1 MSAQVKAVARR
12 RRDRAD
18 EPTATRALQAL
29 QSDHVHV
36 RQERCLLVRNRNAE
50 CLRCAQACTSGCI
63 SYNEQ
68 TKMLEIDQA
77 RCVGC
82 GTCATACPTCALE
95 ARDPND
101 TELLARLQDALN
113 ASASKTVAIACEKAG
128 IAQDERAVRLTCLGR
143 IDESALL
150 QLAAWGAREVTLTC
164 GSCSACEHK
173 PGRAVVEEVCESA
186 NTLLGLWGS
195 TMHVELKE
203 VERAAEPTGL
213 PAQETR
219 ADRTATH
226 GKIAQVD
233 QQIRT
238 ACADRAATQSAIEQA
253 DQQIRTA
260 GTDNAVEQGTAT
272 RDEGRLDFSD
282 ETDAGRTAT
291 QSEVEQV
298 NQLIQ
303 SAGAG
308 KVAEHDTATR
318 DEDRPNLSDE
328 ASNGEATTTDQVN
341 RPLKRLKVMADG
353 TLPHFVPDRRE
364 RLLDA
369 LADLGEGP
377 TDSRAMARTRLWGHV
392 VIDTDK
398 CTSCRMCATFCP
410 TGAIVKFDAPDGTFG
425 VDHYAADCVKCLCCQ
440 TICRAQ
446 AIVVEDAVPA
456 NVLVNAV
463 PERHVM
469 RPVRVPK
476 GGVHS
481 IMNSMRDLLGLPEV
495 FER

>member
-1 MSAQVKAVARR
+1 MSAQVKAMARR

-18 EPTATRALQAL
+18 EPTVTRALQAL

-36 RQERCLLVRNRNAE
+36 CQERCLLVRNRNAE

-68 TKMLEIDQA
+68 TKMIDIDQA

-101 TELLARLQDALN
+101 TELLACLQGALN
-113 ASASKTVAIACEKAG
+113 ASASKRVAIVCEKAG
-128 IAQDERAVRLTCLGR
+128 IAQNECTVRLTCLGR
-143 IDESALL
+143 IDESALI

-164 GSCSACEHK
+164 GACNACEHK
-173 PGRAVVEEVCESA
+173 PGRTVVEEVCESA
-186 NTLLGLWGS
+186 NTLLGLWDG

-203 VERAAEPTGL
+203 VGPAAEPTGL

-233 QQIRT
+233 QQIQT
-238 ACADRAATQSAIEQA
+238 ACADRTATQSAI
-253 DQQIRTA
+253 
-260 GTDNAVEQGTAT
+260 
-272 RDEGRLDFSD
+272 
-282 ETDAGRTAT
+282 
-291 QSEVEQV
+291 EQV

-303 SAGAG
+303 SADAG

-318 DEDRPNLSDE
+318 DGGRPNLSAE
-328 ASNGEATTTDQVN
+328 ASDDKAAATDQVD

-377 TDSRAMARTRLWGHV
+377 MDSQAMARTRLWGHV

-425 VDHYAADCVKCLCCQ
+425 IDHYAADCVKCLCCQ
-440 TICRAQ
+440 TICRSQ
-446 AIVVEDAVPA
+446 AIVVEDTVPA

-469 RPVRVPK
+469 HPVRVPK

>member
-1 MSAQVKAVARR
+1 MSAQVKAMARR
-12 RRDRAD
+12 RRDQAD
-18 EPTATRALQAL
+18 EPTVTRALQAL

-36 RQERCLLVRNRNAE
+36 CQERCLLVRNRNAE

-68 TKMLEIDQA
+68 TKMLDIDQA

-101 TELLARLQDALN
+101 TELLACLQGALN
-113 ASASKTVAIACEKAG
+113 ASASKRVAIVCEKAG
-128 IAQDERAVRLTCLGR
+128 IAHNECTVRLTCLGR
-143 IDESALL
+143 IDESALI

-164 GSCSACEHK
+164 GACNACEHK
-173 PGRAVVEEVCESA
+173 PGRTVVEEVCESA
-186 NTLLGLWGS
+186 NTLLGLWDG

-203 VERAAEPTGL
+203 VGPAAEPTGL

-233 QQIRT
+233 QQIQT
-238 ACADRAATQSAIEQA
+238 ACADRTATQSAI
-253 DQQIRTA
+253 
-260 GTDNAVEQGTAT
+260 
-272 RDEGRLDFSD
+272 
-282 ETDAGRTAT
+282 
-291 QSEVEQV
+291 EQV

-318 DEDRPNLSDE
+318 DGDRPNLSAE
-328 ASNGEATTTDQVN
+328 ASDDKAAATDQVD

-377 TDSRAMARTRLWGHV
+377 TNSQTMARTRLWGHV

-425 VDHYAADCVKCLCCQ
+425 IDHYAADCVKCLCCQ
-440 TICRAQ
+440 TICRSQ
-446 AIVVEDAVPA
+446 AIVVEDTVPA

-469 RPVRVPK
+469 HPVRVPK

>member
-1 MSAQVKAVARR
+1 MSAQVKAMARR
-12 RRDRAD
+12 RRDQAD
-18 EPTATRALQAL
+18 EPSVTRALQAL

-36 RQERCLLVRNRNAE
+36 CQERCLLVRNRNAE

-68 TKMLEIDQA
+68 TKMLDIDQA

-101 TELLARLQDALN
+101 TELLACLQGALTT
-113 ASASKTVAIACEKAG
+113 SASKRVAIVCEKAG
-128 IAQDERAVRLTCLGR
+128 IAQNECTVRLTCLGR
-143 IDESALL
+143 IDESALI

-164 GSCSACEHK
+164 GACNACEHK
-173 PGRAVVEEVCESA
+173 PGRTVVEEVCESA
-186 NTLLGLWGS
+186 NTLLGLWDG
-195 TMHVELKE
+195 TMYVELKE
-203 VERAAEPTGL
+203 VGPAAEPTGL

-233 QQIRT
+233 QQIQT
-238 ACADRAATQSAIEQA
+238 ACADRTATQSAI
-253 DQQIRTA
+253 
-260 GTDNAVEQGTAT
+260 
-272 RDEGRLDFSD
+272 
-282 ETDAGRTAT
+282 
-291 QSEVEQV
+291 EQV

-318 DEDRPNLSDE
+318 DGDRPNLSAE
-328 ASNGEATTTDQVN
+328 ASDDKAAATDQVD

-377 TDSRAMARTRLWGHV
+377 TNSQTMARTRLWGHV

-425 VDHYAADCVKCLCCQ
+425 IDHYAADCVKCLCCQ
-440 TICRAQ
+440 TICRSQ
-446 AIVVEDAVPA
+446 AIVVEDTVPA

-469 RPVRVPK
+469 HPVRVPK

>member
-1 MSAQVKAVARR
+1 MSAQVKAMARR

-18 EPTATRALQAL
+18 EPTVTRALQAL

-36 RQERCLLVRNRNAE
+36 CQERCLLVRNRNAE

-68 TKMLEIDQA
+68 TKMLDIDQA

-101 TELLARLQDALN
+101 TELLACLQGALN
-113 ASASKTVAIACEKAG
+113 ASASKRVAIVCEKAG
-128 IAQDERAVRLTCLGR
+128 IAQNECTVRLTCLGR
-143 IDESALL
+143 IDESALI

-164 GSCSACEHK
+164 GACNACEHK
-173 PGRAVVEEVCESA
+173 PGRTVVEEVCESA
-186 NTLLGLWGS
+186 NTLLGLWDG

-203 VERAAEPTGL
+203 VGPAAEPTGL

-233 QQIRT
+233 QQIQT
-238 ACADRAATQSAIEQA
+238 ACADRTATQSAI
-253 DQQIRTA
+253 
-260 GTDNAVEQGTAT
+260 
-272 RDEGRLDFSD
+272 
-282 ETDAGRTAT
+282 
-291 QSEVEQV
+291 EQV

-303 SAGAG
+303 SADAG

-318 DEDRPNLSDE
+318 DGGRPNLSAE
-328 ASNGEATTTDQVN
+328 ASDDKAAATDQVD

-377 TDSRAMARTRLWGHV
+377 MDSQAMARTRLWGHV

-425 VDHYAADCVKCLCCQ
+425 IDHYAADCVKCLCCQ
-440 TICRAQ
+440 TICRSQ
-446 AIVVEDAVPA
+446 AIVVEDTVPA

-469 RPVRVPK
+469 HPVRVPK

>member
-1 MSAQVKAVARR
+1 MNAQVKAIARR

-50 CLRCAQACTSGCI
+50 CLRCAQACTSDCI

-68 TKMLEIDQA
+68 TKMLDIDQA

-101 TELLARLQDALN
+101 TELLARLQGALN
-113 ASASKTVAIACEKAG
+113 ASPSKTIAIACEKAS
-128 IAQDERAVRLTCLGR
+128 IAQDECTVRLACLGR

-164 GSCSACEHK
+164 GPCDTCEHK

-203 VERAAEPTGL
+203 VGHAAEPTGL
-213 PAQETR
+213 PTQETD
-219 ADRTATH
+219 ADGTATQS
-226 GKIAQVD
+226 KIAQVD
-233 QQIRT
+233 QLIQT
-238 ACADRAATQSAIEQA
+238 ACA
-253 DQQIRTA
+253 
-260 GTDNAVEQGTAT
+260 
-272 RDEGRLDFSD
+272 
-282 ETDAGRTAT
+282 
-291 QSEVEQV
+291 
-298 NQLIQ
+298 
-303 SAGAG
+303 G
-308 KVAEHDTATR
+308 KITEHDTATR
-318 DEDRPNLSDE
+318 DGDRPNLSDG
-328 ASNGEATTTDQVN
+328 ASDGETAATDPVD

-398 CTSCRMCATFCP
+398 CTSCRMCTTFCP

>member
-1 MSAQVKAVARR
+1 MSAQVKAMARR

-63 SYNEQ
+63 SYNEH
-68 TKMLEIDQA
+68 TKMLDIDQA

-101 TELLARLQDALN
+101 TELLARLQGALN
-113 ASASKTVAIACEKAG
+113 ASASKTIAIACEKAG
-128 IAQDERAVRLTCLGR
+128 IPQDERTVGLTCLGR

-150 QLAAWGAREVTLTC
+150 QLAAWGAREATLTC
-164 GSCSACEHK
+164 GSCDVCEHK
-173 PGRAVVEEVCESA
+173 PGRTVVEEVCESA
-186 NTLLGLWGS
+186 NTLLGLWDS
-195 TMHVELKE
+195 TMHVELRE

-213 PAQETR
+213 PAQETN
-219 ADRTATH
+219 ADGTATQSEVAQVDKQMQTAGTDRAATH
-226 GKIAQVD
+226 DESVQVD
-233 QQIRT
+233 QQI
-238 ACADRAATQSAIEQA
+238 Q
-253 DQQIRTA
+253 TA
-260 GTDNAVEQGTAT
+260 GAN
-272 RDEGRLDFSD
+272 
-282 ETDAGRTAT
+282 RTAT
-291 QSEVEQV
+291 QSEIEQI

-303 SAGAG
+303 TACAG
-308 KVAEHDTATR
+308 KVAEHDTATH
-318 DEDRPNLSDE
+318 DGDRPNLSDE
-328 ASNGEATTTDQVN
+328 ASDGETAAADQAD
-341 RPLKRLKVMADG
+341 RPLKQFKVMADG

-377 TDSRAMARTRLWGHV
+377 TDSQAMARTRLWGHV
-392 VIDTDK
+392 VIDTEK

-410 TGAIVKFDAPDGTFG
+410 TGAIVKFDTPDGAFG

-440 TICRAQ
+440 AICRSH

-456 NVLVNAV
+456 NALVNTV
-463 PERHVM
+463 PERHIM

>member
-1 MSAQVKAVARR
+1 MSAQVKAMARR
-12 RRDRAD
+12 RRDQAD
-18 EPTATRALQAL
+18 EPTVTRALQAL

-36 RQERCLLVRNRNAE
+36 CQERCLLVRNRNAE

-68 TKMLEIDQA
+68 TKMLDIDQA

-101 TELLARLQDALN
+101 TELLACLQGALN
-113 ASASKTVAIACEKAG
+113 ASASKRVAIVCEKAG
-128 IAQDERAVRLTCLGR
+128 IAQNECTVRLTCLGR
-143 IDESALL
+143 IDESALI

-164 GSCSACEHK
+164 GACNACEHK
-173 PGRAVVEEVCESA
+173 PGRTVVEEVCESA
-186 NTLLGLWGS
+186 NTLLGLWDG

-203 VERAAEPTGL
+203 VGPAAEPTGL

-233 QQIRT
+233 QQIQT
-238 ACADRAATQSAIEQA
+238 AC
-253 DQQIRTA
+253 
-260 GTDNAVEQGTAT
+260 
-272 RDEGRLDFSD
+272 
-282 ETDAGRTAT
+282 
-291 QSEVEQV
+291 
-298 NQLIQ
+298 
-303 SAGAG
+303 AG

-318 DEDRPNLSDE
+318 DGDRPNLSAE
-328 ASNGEATTTDQVN
+328 ASDDKAAATDQVD

-377 TDSRAMARTRLWGHV
+377 TDSQAMARTRLWGHV

-425 VDHYAADCVKCLCCQ
+425 IDHYAADCVKCLCCQ
-440 TICRAQ
+440 TICRSQ
-446 AIVVEDAVPA
+446 AIVVEDTVPA

-469 RPVRVPK
+469 HPVRVPK

>member
-1 MSAQVKAVARR
+1 MSAQVKAMARR
-12 RRDRAD
+12 RRDQAD
-18 EPTATRALQAL
+18 EPTVTRALQAL

-36 RQERCLLVRNRNAE
+36 CQERCLLVRNRNAE

-68 TKMLEIDQA
+68 TKMIDIDQA

-101 TELLARLQDALN
+101 TELLACLQGALN
-113 ASASKTVAIACEKAG
+113 ASASKRVAIVCEKAG
-128 IAQDERAVRLTCLGR
+128 IAQNECTVRLTCLGR
-143 IDESALL
+143 IDESALI

-164 GSCSACEHK
+164 GACNACEHK
-173 PGRAVVEEVCESA
+173 PGRTVVEEVCESA
-186 NTLLGLWGS
+186 NTLLGLWDG

-203 VERAAEPTGL
+203 VGPAAEPTGL

-219 ADRTATH
+219 AERTATH

-233 QQIRT
+233 QQIQT
-238 ACADRAATQSAIEQA
+238 ACADRTATQSAI
-253 DQQIRTA
+253 
-260 GTDNAVEQGTAT
+260 
-272 RDEGRLDFSD
+272 
-282 ETDAGRTAT
+282 
-291 QSEVEQV
+291 EQV

-303 SAGAG
+303 SADAG

-318 DEDRPNLSDE
+318 DGGRPNLSAE
-328 ASNGEATTTDQVN
+328 ASDDKAAATDQVD

-377 TDSRAMARTRLWGHV
+377 MDSQAMARTRLWGHV

-425 VDHYAADCVKCLCCQ
+425 IDHYAADCVKCLCCQ
-440 TICRAQ
+440 TICRSQ
-446 AIVVEDAVPA
+446 AIAVEDAVPA
-456 NVLVNAV
+456 NALVNAV
-463 PERHVM
+463 PERHAM

-476 GGVHS
+476 GGAHS
-481 IMNSMRDLLGLPEV
+481 IVNSMRDLLGLPEV

>member
-68 TKMLEIDQA
+68 TKMLDIDQA

-101 TELLARLQDALN
+101 TELLARLQGALN
-113 ASASKTVAIACEKAG
+113 ASAPKTIVVACEKVSVT
-128 IAQDERAVRLTCLGR
+128 QDERAVRLTCLGR

-150 QLAAWGAREVTLTC
+150 QLAAWGAREVALTC
-164 GSCSACEHK
+164 GPCDTCEHK
-173 PGRAVVEEVCESA
+173 PGRTVVEEVCESA
-186 NTLLGLWGS
+186 NTLLGLWDGI
-195 TMHVELKE
+195 MHVELKE
-203 VERAAEPTGL
+203 VERTAEPTKL
-213 PAQETR
+213 PAQETGAGR
-219 ADRTATH
+219 TAAQSEIAQTDQQLQTAYANRTATQSEVAQADQQIQSADVGRAATH
-226 GKIAQVD
+226 GEIAQVD
-233 QQIRT
+233 QQI
-238 ACADRAATQSAIEQA
+238 Q
-253 DQQIRTA
+253 TA
-260 GTDNAVEQGTAT
+260 GTD
-272 RDEGRLDFSD
+272 
-282 ETDAGRTAT
+282 
-291 QSEVEQV
+291 
-298 NQLIQ
+298 
-303 SAGAG
+303 

-318 DEDRPNLSDE
+318 DGDGPNLSDE
-328 ASNGEATTTDQVN
+328 ASDDKAAATDQVD
-341 RPLKRLKVMADG
+341 RPLKRLKVMVDG

-377 TDSRAMARTRLWGHV
+377 TDSQTMARTRLWGHV

-440 TICRAQ
+440 AICRTQ
-446 AIVVEDAVPA
+446 AIAVEDAVPA

-481 IMNSMRDLLGLPEV
+481 IVNSMRDLLGLPEV

>member
-1 MSAQVKAVARR
+1 MSAQVKAMARR
-12 RRDRAD
+12 RRDQAD
-18 EPTATRALQAL
+18 EPTVTRALQAL

-36 RQERCLLVRNRNAE
+36 CQERCLLVRNRNAE

-68 TKMLEIDQA
+68 TKMLDIDQA

-101 TELLARLQDALN
+101 TELLACLQGALN
-113 ASASKTVAIACEKAG
+113 ASASKRVAIVCEKAG
-128 IAQDERAVRLTCLGR
+128 IAQNECTVRLTCLGR
-143 IDESALL
+143 IDESALI

-164 GSCSACEHK
+164 GACNACEHK
-173 PGRAVVEEVCESA
+173 PGRTVVEEVCESA
-186 NTLLGLWGS
+186 NTLLGLWDG

-203 VERAAEPTGL
+203 VGPAAEPTGL

-233 QQIRT
+233 QQIQT
-238 ACADRAATQSAIEQA
+238 ACADRTATQSAI
-253 DQQIRTA
+253 
-260 GTDNAVEQGTAT
+260 
-272 RDEGRLDFSD
+272 
-282 ETDAGRTAT
+282 
-291 QSEVEQV
+291 EQV

-318 DEDRPNLSDE
+318 DGGRPNLSAE
-328 ASNGEATTTDQVN
+328 ASDDKAAATDQVD

-377 TDSRAMARTRLWGHV
+377 MDSQAMARTRLWGHV

-425 VDHYAADCVKCLCCQ
+425 IDHYAADCVKCLCCQ
-440 TICRAQ
+440 TICRSQ
-446 AIVVEDAVPA
+446 AIVVEDTVPA

-469 RPVRVPK
+469 HPVRVPK

>member
-1 MSAQVKAVARR
+1 MSAQVKAMARR

-18 EPTATRALQAL
+18 EPTVTRALQAL

-36 RQERCLLVRNRNAE
+36 CQERCLLVRNRNAE

-68 TKMLEIDQA
+68 TKMLDIDQA

-101 TELLARLQDALN
+101 TELLACLQGALN
-113 ASASKTVAIACEKAG
+113 ASASKRVAIVCEKAG
-128 IAQDERAVRLTCLGR
+128 IAQNECTVRLTCLGR
-143 IDESALL
+143 IDESALI

-164 GSCSACEHK
+164 GACNACEHK
-173 PGRAVVEEVCESA
+173 PGRTVVEEVCESA
-186 NTLLGLWGS
+186 NTLLGLWDG

-203 VERAAEPTGL
+203 VGPAAEPTGL

-233 QQIRT
+233 QQIQT
-238 ACADRAATQSAIEQA
+238 AC
-253 DQQIRTA
+253 
-260 GTDNAVEQGTAT
+260 
-272 RDEGRLDFSD
+272 
-282 ETDAGRTAT
+282 
-291 QSEVEQV
+291 
-298 NQLIQ
+298 
-303 SAGAG
+303 AG

-318 DEDRPNLSDE
+318 DGDRPNLSAE
-328 ASNGEATTTDQVN
+328 ASDDKAAATDQVD

-377 TDSRAMARTRLWGHV
+377 TNSQTMARTRLWGHV

-425 VDHYAADCVKCLCCQ
+425 IDHYAADCVKCLCCQ
-440 TICRAQ
+440 TICRSQ
-446 AIVVEDAVPA
+446 AIVVEDTVPA

-469 RPVRVPK
+469 HPVRVPK

>member
-1 MSAQVKAVARR
+1 MSAQVKAMARR
-12 RRDRAD
+12 RRDQAD
-18 EPTATRALQAL
+18 EPTVTRALQAL

-36 RQERCLLVRNRNAE
+36 CQERCLLVRNRNAE

-68 TKMLEIDQA
+68 TKMLDIDQA

-101 TELLARLQDALN
+101 TELLACLQGALN
-113 ASASKTVAIACEKAG
+113 ASASKRVAIVCEKAG
-128 IAQDERAVRLTCLGR
+128 IAHNECTVRLTCLGR
-143 IDESALL
+143 IDESALI

-164 GSCSACEHK
+164 GACNACEHK
-173 PGRAVVEEVCESA
+173 PGRTVVEEVCESA
-186 NTLLGLWGS
+186 NTLLGLWDG

-203 VERAAEPTGL
+203 VGPAAEPTGL

-233 QQIRT
+233 QQIQT
-238 ACADRAATQSAIEQA
+238 ACADRTATQSAI
-253 DQQIRTA
+253 
-260 GTDNAVEQGTAT
+260 
-272 RDEGRLDFSD
+272 
-282 ETDAGRTAT
+282 
-291 QSEVEQV
+291 EQV

-318 DEDRPNLSDE
+318 DGDRPNLSAE
-328 ASNGEATTTDQVN
+328 ASDDKAAVTDQVD

-377 TDSRAMARTRLWGHV
+377 MDSQAMARTRLWGHV

-425 VDHYAADCVKCLCCQ
+425 IDHYAADCVKCLCCQ
-440 TICRAQ
+440 TICRSQ
-446 AIVVEDAVPA
+446 AIVVEDTVPA
-456 NVLVNAV
+456 NMLVNAV

-469 RPVRVPK
+469 HPVRVPK

>member
-1 MSAQVKAVARR
+1 MSAQVKAMARR

-18 EPTATRALQAL
+18 EPTVTRALQAL

-36 RQERCLLVRNRNAE
+36 CQERCLLVRNRNAE

-68 TKMLEIDQA
+68 TKMIDIDQA

-101 TELLARLQDALN
+101 TELLACLQGALN
-113 ASASKTVAIACEKAG
+113 ASASKRVAIVCEKAG
-128 IAQDERAVRLTCLGR
+128 IAQNECTVRLTCLGR

-164 GSCSACEHK
+164 GACNACEHK
-173 PGRAVVEEVCESA
+173 PGRTVVEEVCESA
-186 NTLLGLWGS
+186 NTLLGLWDG

-203 VERAAEPTGL
+203 VGPAAEPTGL

-233 QQIRT
+233 QQIQT
-238 ACADRAATQSAIEQA
+238 AC
-253 DQQIRTA
+253 
-260 GTDNAVEQGTAT
+260 
-272 RDEGRLDFSD
+272 
-282 ETDAGRTAT
+282 
-291 QSEVEQV
+291 
-298 NQLIQ
+298 
-303 SAGAG
+303 AG

-318 DEDRPNLSDE
+318 DGDRPNLSAE
-328 ASNGEATTTDQVN
+328 ASDDKAAATDQVD

-377 TDSRAMARTRLWGHV
+377 TNSQTMARTRLWGHV

-425 VDHYAADCVKCLCCQ
+425 IDHYAADCVKCLCCQ
-440 TICRAQ
+440 TICRSQ
-446 AIVVEDAVPA
+446 AIVVEDTVPA

-469 RPVRVPK
+469 HPVRVPK

>member
-1 MSAQVKAVARR
+1 MSAQVKAMARR
-12 RRDRAD
+12 RRDQAD
-18 EPTATRALQAL
+18 EPTVTRALQAL

-36 RQERCLLVRNRNAE
+36 CQERCLLVRNRNAE

-68 TKMLEIDQA
+68 TKMLDIDQA

-101 TELLARLQDALN
+101 TELLACLQGALTT
-113 ASASKTVAIACEKAG
+113 SASKRVAIVCEKAG
-128 IAQDERAVRLTCLGR
+128 IAQNECTVRLTCLGR

-164 GSCSACEHK
+164 GACNACEHK
-173 PGRAVVEEVCESA
+173 PGRTVVEEVCESA
-186 NTLLGLWGS
+186 NTLLGLWDG

-203 VERAAEPTGL
+203 VGPAAEPTGL

-233 QQIRT
+233 QQIQT
-238 ACADRAATQSAIEQA
+238 ACADRTATQSAI
-253 DQQIRTA
+253 
-260 GTDNAVEQGTAT
+260 
-272 RDEGRLDFSD
+272 
-282 ETDAGRTAT
+282 
-291 QSEVEQV
+291 EQV

-303 SAGAG
+303 SADAG

-318 DEDRPNLSDE
+318 DGGRPNLSAE
-328 ASNGEATTTDQVN
+328 ASDDKAAATDQVD

-377 TDSRAMARTRLWGHV
+377 TDSQAMARTRLWGHV

-425 VDHYAADCVKCLCCQ
+425 IDHYAADCVKCLCCQ
-440 TICRAQ
+440 TICRSQ
-446 AIVVEDAVPA
+446 AIVVEDTVPA

-469 RPVRVPK
+469 HPVRVPK

>member
-18 EPTATRALQAL
+18 EPTVTRALQAL

-36 RQERCLLVRNRNAE
+36 CQERCLLVRNRNAE

-68 TKMLEIDQA
+68 TKMLDIDQA

-101 TELLARLQDALN
+101 TELLACLQGALN
-113 ASASKTVAIACEKAG
+113 ASASKRVAIVCEKAG
-128 IAQDERAVRLTCLGR
+128 IAQNECTVRLTCLGR
-143 IDESALL
+143 IDESALI

-164 GSCSACEHK
+164 GACNACEHK
-173 PGRAVVEEVCESA
+173 PGRTVVEEVCESA
-186 NTLLGLWGS
+186 NTLLGLWDG

-203 VERAAEPTGL
+203 VGPAAEPTGL

-233 QQIRT
+233 QQIQT
-238 ACADRAATQSAIEQA
+238 ACADRTATQSAI
-253 DQQIRTA
+253 
-260 GTDNAVEQGTAT
+260 
-272 RDEGRLDFSD
+272 
-282 ETDAGRTAT
+282 
-291 QSEVEQV
+291 EQV

-318 DEDRPNLSDE
+318 DGDRPNLSAE
-328 ASNGEATTTDQVN
+328 ASDDKAAVTDQVD

-377 TDSRAMARTRLWGHV
+377 MDSQAMARTRLWGHV

-425 VDHYAADCVKCLCCQ
+425 IDHYAADCVKCLCCQ
-440 TICRAQ
+440 TICRSQ
-446 AIVVEDAVPA
+446 AIVVEDTVPA

-469 RPVRVPK
+469 HPVRVPK

>member
-1 MSAQVKAVARR
+1 MSAQVKAMARR
-12 RRDRAD
+12 RRDQAD
-18 EPTATRALQAL
+18 EPSVTRALQAL

-36 RQERCLLVRNRNAE
+36 CQERCLLVRNRNAE

-68 TKMLEIDQA
+68 TKMLDIDQA

-101 TELLARLQDALN
+101 TELLACLQGALTT
-113 ASASKTVAIACEKAG
+113 STSKRIAIVCEKAG
-128 IAQDERAVRLTCLGR
+128 IAQNECTVRLTCLGR
-143 IDESALL
+143 IDESALI

-164 GSCSACEHK
+164 GACNACEHK
-173 PGRAVVEEVCESA
+173 PGRTVVEEVCESA
-186 NTLLGLWGS
+186 NTLLGLWDG

-203 VERAAEPTGL
+203 VGPAAEPTGL

-233 QQIRT
+233 QQIQT
-238 ACADRAATQSAIEQA
+238 ACADRTATQSAI
-253 DQQIRTA
+253 
-260 GTDNAVEQGTAT
+260 
-272 RDEGRLDFSD
+272 
-282 ETDAGRTAT
+282 
-291 QSEVEQV
+291 EQV

-318 DEDRPNLSDE
+318 DGGRPNLSAE
-328 ASNGEATTTDQVN
+328 ASDDKAAATDQVD

-377 TDSRAMARTRLWGHV
+377 MDSQAMARTRLWGHV

-425 VDHYAADCVKCLCCQ
+425 IDHYAADCVKCLCCQ
-440 TICRAQ
+440 TICRSQ
-446 AIVVEDAVPA
+446 AIVVEDTVPA

-469 RPVRVPK
+469 HPVRVPK

>member
-1 MSAQVKAVARR
+1 MSAQVKAMARR

-18 EPTATRALQAL
+18 EPTVTRALQAL

-36 RQERCLLVRNRNAE
+36 CQERCLLVRNRNAE

-68 TKMLEIDQA
+68 TKMIDIDQA

-101 TELLARLQDALN
+101 TELLACLQGALN
-113 ASASKTVAIACEKAG
+113 ASASKRVAIVCEKAG
-128 IAQDERAVRLTCLGR
+128 IAQNECTVRLTCLGR

-164 GSCSACEHK
+164 GACNACEHK
-173 PGRAVVEEVCESA
+173 PGRTVVEEVCESA
-186 NTLLGLWGS
+186 NTLLGLWDG

-203 VERAAEPTGL
+203 VGPAAEPTGL

-233 QQIRT
+233 QQIQT
-238 ACADRAATQSAIEQA
+238 ACADRTATQSAI
-253 DQQIRTA
+253 
-260 GTDNAVEQGTAT
+260 
-272 RDEGRLDFSD
+272 
-282 ETDAGRTAT
+282 
-291 QSEVEQV
+291 EQV

-303 SAGAG
+303 SADAG

-318 DEDRPNLSDE
+318 DGDRPNLSAE
-328 ASNGEATTTDQVN
+328 ASDDKAAATDQVD

-377 TDSRAMARTRLWGHV
+377 MDSQAMARTRLWGHV

-425 VDHYAADCVKCLCCQ
+425 IDHYAADCVKCLCCQ
-440 TICRAQ
+440 TICRSQ
-446 AIVVEDAVPA
+446 AIVVEDTVPA

-469 RPVRVPK
+469 HPVRVPK

>member
-1 MSAQVKAVARR
+1 MSAQVKAMARR
-12 RRDRAD
+12 RRDQAD
-18 EPTATRALQAL
+18 EPSVTRALQAL

-36 RQERCLLVRNRNAE
+36 CQERCLLVRNRNAE

-68 TKMLEIDQA
+68 TKMLDIDQA

-101 TELLARLQDALN
+101 TELLACLQGALN
-113 ASASKTVAIACEKAG
+113 ASASKRVAIVCEKAG
-128 IAQDERAVRLTCLGR
+128 IAQNECTVRLTCLGR
-143 IDESALL
+143 IDESALI

-164 GSCSACEHK
+164 GACNACEHK
-173 PGRAVVEEVCESA
+173 PGRTVVEEVCESA
-186 NTLLGLWGS
+186 NTLLGLWDG

-203 VERAAEPTGL
+203 VGPAAEPTGL

-233 QQIRT
+233 QQIQT
-238 ACADRAATQSAIEQA
+238 ACADRTATQSAI
-253 DQQIRTA
+253 
-260 GTDNAVEQGTAT
+260 
-272 RDEGRLDFSD
+272 
-282 ETDAGRTAT
+282 
-291 QSEVEQV
+291 EQV

-303 SAGAG
+303 SADAG

-318 DEDRPNLSDE
+318 DGGRPNLSAE
-328 ASNGEATTTDQVN
+328 ASDDKAAATDQVD

-377 TDSRAMARTRLWGHV
+377 MDSQAMARTRLWGHV

-425 VDHYAADCVKCLCCQ
+425 IDHYAADCVKCLCCQ
-440 TICRAQ
+440 TICRSQ
-446 AIVVEDAVPA
+446 SIVVEDTVPA

-469 RPVRVPK
+469 HPVRVPK

>member
-12 RRDRAD
+12 RRDRAG

-36 RQERCLLVRNRNAE
+36 CQERCLLVRNRNAE

-68 TKMLEIDQA
+68 TKMLDIDQA

-143 IDESALL
+143 IDESTLL

-164 GSCSACEHK
+164 GPCNACEHK
-173 PGRAVVEEVCESA
+173 PGRVVVEEVCESA
-186 NTLLGLWGS
+186 NTLLSLWDS

-203 VERAAEPTGL
+203 VERAAEQAGL
-213 PAQETR
+213 PVQETDTDGTATQSEIER
-219 ADRTATH
+219 ADQQIQAADTGRAATHGEIAQLGQQLQTACADRTAIQSET
-226 GKIAQVD
+226 AQVD
-233 QQIRT
+233 QQI
-238 ACADRAATQSAIEQA
+238 Q
-253 DQQIRTA
+253 TA
-260 GTDNAVEQGTAT
+260 GTDKVAEQSTAT
-272 RDEGRLDFSD
+272 RDGD
-282 ETDAGRTAT
+282 
-291 QSEVEQV
+291 
-298 NQLIQ
+298 
-303 SAGAG
+303 GA
-308 KVAEHDTATR
+308 
-318 DEDRPNLSDE
+318 NLSDE
-328 ASNGEATTTDQVN
+328 ASDGETTATDQVD

-410 TGAIVKFDAPDGTFG
+410 TGAIVKFDTPDGTFG

>member
-1 MSAQVKAVARR
+1 MSAQVKAMARR
-12 RRDRAD
+12 RRDQAD
-18 EPTATRALQAL
+18 EPSVTRALQAL

-36 RQERCLLVRNRNAE
+36 CQERCLLVRNRNAE

-68 TKMLEIDQA
+68 TKMIDIDQA

-101 TELLARLQDALN
+101 TELLACLQGALN
-113 ASASKTVAIACEKAG
+113 ASASKRVAIVCEKAG
-128 IAQDERAVRLTCLGR
+128 IAQNECTVRLTCLGR

-164 GSCSACEHK
+164 GACNACEHK
-173 PGRAVVEEVCESA
+173 PGRTVVEEVCESA
-186 NTLLGLWGS
+186 NTLLGLWDG
-195 TMHVELKE
+195 TMYVELKE
-203 VERAAEPTGL
+203 VGPAAEPTGL

-233 QQIRT
+233 QQIQT
-238 ACADRAATQSAIEQA
+238 ACADRTATQSAI
-253 DQQIRTA
+253 
-260 GTDNAVEQGTAT
+260 
-272 RDEGRLDFSD
+272 
-282 ETDAGRTAT
+282 
-291 QSEVEQV
+291 EQV

-303 SAGAG
+303 SADAG

-318 DEDRPNLSDE
+318 DGGRPNLSAE
-328 ASNGEATTTDQVN
+328 ASDDKAAATDQVD

-377 TDSRAMARTRLWGHV
+377 MDSQAMARTRLWGHV

-425 VDHYAADCVKCLCCQ
+425 IDHYAADCVKCLCCQ
-440 TICRAQ
+440 TICRSQ
-446 AIVVEDAVPA
+446 AIVVEDTVPA

-469 RPVRVPK
+469 HPVRVPK

-481 IMNSMRDLLGLPEV
+481 IMNSMRVLLGLPEV

>member
-1 MSAQVKAVARR
+1 MSAQVKAMARR
-12 RRDRAD
+12 RRDQAD
-18 EPTATRALQAL
+18 EPTVTRALQAL

-36 RQERCLLVRNRNAE
+36 CQERCLLVRNRNAE

-68 TKMLEIDQA
+68 TKMIDIDQA

-101 TELLARLQDALN
+101 TELLACLQGALN
-113 ASASKTVAIACEKAG
+113 ASASKRVAIVCEKAG
-128 IAQDERAVRLTCLGR
+128 IAQNECTVRLTCLGR
-143 IDESALL
+143 IDESALI

-164 GSCSACEHK
+164 GACNACEHK
-173 PGRAVVEEVCESA
+173 PGRTVVEEVCESS
-186 NTLLGLWGS
+186 NTLLGLWDG

-203 VERAAEPTGL
+203 VGPAAEPTGL

-233 QQIRT
+233 QQIQT
-238 ACADRAATQSAIEQA
+238 ACADRTATQSAI
-253 DQQIRTA
+253 
-260 GTDNAVEQGTAT
+260 
-272 RDEGRLDFSD
+272 
-282 ETDAGRTAT
+282 
-291 QSEVEQV
+291 EQV

-303 SAGAG
+303 SADAG

-318 DEDRPNLSDE
+318 DGGRPNLSAE
-328 ASNGEATTTDQVN
+328 ASDDKAAATDQVD

-377 TDSRAMARTRLWGHV
+377 MDSQAMARTRLWGHV

-425 VDHYAADCVKCLCCQ
+425 IDHYAADCVKCLCCQ
-440 TICRAQ
+440 TICRSQ
-446 AIVVEDAVPA
+446 AIVVEDTVPA

-469 RPVRVPK
+469 HPVRVPK

>member
-1 MSAQVKAVARR
+1 MSAQVKAMARR
-12 RRDRAD
+12 RRDQAD
-18 EPTATRALQAL
+18 EPTVTRALQAL

-36 RQERCLLVRNRNAE
+36 CQERCLLVRNRNAE

-68 TKMLEIDQA
+68 TKMLDIDQA

-101 TELLARLQDALN
+101 TELLACLQGALN
-113 ASASKTVAIACEKAG
+113 ASASKRVAIVCEKAG
-128 IAQDERAVRLTCLGR
+128 IAHNECTVRLTCLGR
-143 IDESALL
+143 IDESALI

-164 GSCSACEHK
+164 GACNACEHK
-173 PGRAVVEEVCESA
+173 PGRTVVEEVCESA
-186 NTLLGLWGS
+186 NTLLGLWDG

-203 VERAAEPTGL
+203 VGPAAEPTGL

-233 QQIRT
+233 QQIQT
-238 ACADRAATQSAIEQA
+238 ACADRTATQSAI
-253 DQQIRTA
+253 
-260 GTDNAVEQGTAT
+260 
-272 RDEGRLDFSD
+272 
-282 ETDAGRTAT
+282 
-291 QSEVEQV
+291 EQV

-318 DEDRPNLSDE
+318 DGDRPNLSAE
-328 ASNGEATTTDQVN
+328 ASDDKAAVTDQVD

-377 TDSRAMARTRLWGHV
+377 MDSQAMARTRLWGHV

-425 VDHYAADCVKCLCCQ
+425 IDHYAADCVKCLCCQ
-440 TICRAQ
+440 TICRSQ
-446 AIVVEDAVPA
+446 AIVVEDTVPA

-469 RPVRVPK
+469 HPVRVPK

>member
-68 TKMLEIDQA
+68 TKMLDIDQA

-101 TELLARLQDALN
+101 TELLARLQGSLN
-113 ASASKTVAIACEKAG
+113 ASASKTVAVACEKASV
-128 IAQDERAVRLTCLGR
+128 AQDERAVRLTCLGR

-150 QLAAWGAREVTLTC
+150 QLAAWGAREVNLTC
-164 GSCSACEHK
+164 GSCDVCEHK

-186 NTLLGLWGS
+186 NTLLGLWDS

-203 VERAAEPTGL
+203 VGCTTEQNEPH
-213 PAQETR
+213 AQKTD
-219 ADRTATH
+219 ADRTTTQSEIAQADQLLQTAGAGKAATH
-226 GKIAQVD
+226 GEIAQLG
-233 QQIRT
+233 QQLQTACEDRT
-238 ACADRAATQSAIEQA
+238 AA
-253 DQQIRTA
+253 
-260 GTDNAVEQGTAT
+260 
-272 RDEGRLDFSD
+272 
-282 ETDAGRTAT
+282 

-308 KVAEHDTATR
+308 KVAEQGTTTR
-318 DEDRPNLSDE
+318 DGDRPNLSDE
-328 ASNGEATTTDQVN
+328 ASDDKAAAADQVD
-341 RPLKRLKVMADG
+341 RPIKRLKVMADG

-392 VIDTDK
+392 VIDADK

-410 TGAIVKFDAPDGTFG
+410 TGAIVKFDTPDGTFG

>member
-18 EPTATRALQAL
+18 EPTVTRALQAL

-36 RQERCLLVRNRNAE
+36 CQERCLLVRNRNAE

-68 TKMLEIDQA
+68 TKMIDIDQA

-101 TELLARLQDALN
+101 TELLACLQGALN
-113 ASASKTVAIACEKAG
+113 ASASKRVAIVCEKAG
-128 IAQDERAVRLTCLGR
+128 IAQNECTVRLTCLGR
-143 IDESALL
+143 IDESALI

-164 GSCSACEHK
+164 GACNACEHK
-173 PGRAVVEEVCESA
+173 PGRTVVEEVCESA
-186 NTLLGLWGS
+186 NTLLGLWDG

-203 VERAAEPTGL
+203 VGPAAEPTGL

-233 QQIRT
+233 QQIQT
-238 ACADRAATQSAIEQA
+238 ACADRTATQSAI
-253 DQQIRTA
+253 
-260 GTDNAVEQGTAT
+260 
-272 RDEGRLDFSD
+272 
-282 ETDAGRTAT
+282 
-291 QSEVEQV
+291 EQV

-303 SAGAG
+303 SADAG

-318 DEDRPNLSDE
+318 DGGRPNLSAE
-328 ASNGEATTTDQVN
+328 ASDDKAAATDQVD

-377 TDSRAMARTRLWGHV
+377 MNSQAMARTRLWGHV

-425 VDHYAADCVKCLCCQ
+425 IDHYAADCVKCLCCQ
-440 TICRAQ
+440 TICRSQ
-446 AIVVEDAVPA
+446 AIVVEDTVPA

-469 RPVRVPK
+469 HPVRVPK

>member
-1 MSAQVKAVARR
+1 MSAQVKAMARR
-12 RRDRAD
+12 RRDQAD
-18 EPTATRALQAL
+18 EPTVTRALQAL

-36 RQERCLLVRNRNAE
+36 CQERCLLVRNRNAE

-68 TKMLEIDQA
+68 TKMLDIDQA

-101 TELLARLQDALN
+101 TELLARLQGALT
-113 ASASKTVAIACEKAG
+113 ASASKRVAIVCEKAG
-128 IAQDERAVRLTCLGR
+128 IAQNECTVRLTCLGR
-143 IDESALL
+143 IDESALI

-164 GSCSACEHK
+164 GACNACEHK
-173 PGRAVVEEVCESA
+173 PGRTVVEEVCESA
-186 NTLLGLWGS
+186 NTLLGLWDG

-203 VERAAEPTGL
+203 VGPAAEPTGL

-233 QQIRT
+233 QQIQT
-238 ACADRAATQSAIEQA
+238 ACADRTATQSAI
-253 DQQIRTA
+253 
-260 GTDNAVEQGTAT
+260 
-272 RDEGRLDFSD
+272 
-282 ETDAGRTAT
+282 
-291 QSEVEQV
+291 EQV

-318 DEDRPNLSDE
+318 DGDRPNLSAE
-328 ASNGEATTTDQVN
+328 ASDDKADATDQVD

-377 TDSRAMARTRLWGHV
+377 TDSQAMARTRLWGHV

-425 VDHYAADCVKCLCCQ
+425 IDHYAADCVKCLCCQ
-440 TICRAQ
+440 TICRSQ
-446 AIVVEDAVPA
+446 AIVVEDTVPA

-469 RPVRVPK
+469 HPVRVPK

>member
-12 RRDRAD
+12 RRDQAD
-18 EPTATRALQAL
+18 EPTVTRALQAL

-36 RQERCLLVRNRNAE
+36 CQERCLLVRNRNAE

-68 TKMLEIDQA
+68 TKMLDIDQA

-101 TELLARLQDALN
+101 TELLACLQGALN
-113 ASASKTVAIACEKAG
+113 ASASKRVAIVCEKAG
-128 IAQDERAVRLTCLGR
+128 IAQNECTVRLTCLGR

-164 GSCSACEHK
+164 GACNACEHK
-173 PGRAVVEEVCESA
+173 PGRTVVEEVCESA
-186 NTLLGLWGS
+186 NTLLGLWDG

-203 VERAAEPTGL
+203 VGPAAEPTGL

-233 QQIRT
+233 QQIQT
-238 ACADRAATQSAIEQA
+238 ACADRTATQSAI
-253 DQQIRTA
+253 
-260 GTDNAVEQGTAT
+260 
-272 RDEGRLDFSD
+272 
-282 ETDAGRTAT
+282 
-291 QSEVEQV
+291 EQV

-303 SAGAG
+303 SADAG

-318 DEDRPNLSDE
+318 DGGRPNLSAE
-328 ASNGEATTTDQVN
+328 ASDDKAAATDQVD

-377 TDSRAMARTRLWGHV
+377 MDSQAMARTRLWGHV

-425 VDHYAADCVKCLCCQ
+425 IDHYAADCVKCLCCQ
-440 TICRAQ
+440 TICRSQ
-446 AIVVEDAVPA
+446 AIVVEDTVPA

-469 RPVRVPK
+469 HPVRVPK

>member
-1 MSAQVKAVARR
+1 MSAQVKAMARR
-12 RRDRAD
+12 RRDQAD
-18 EPTATRALQAL
+18 ETTVTRALQAL

-36 RQERCLLVRNRNAE
+36 CQERCLLVRNRNAE

-68 TKMLEIDQA
+68 TKMIDIDQA

-101 TELLARLQDALN
+101 TELLACLQGALT
-113 ASASKTVAIACEKAG
+113 ASASKRVAIVCEKAG
-128 IAQDERAVRLTCLGR
+128 IAQNECTVRLTCLGR
-143 IDESALL
+143 IDESALI

-164 GSCSACEHK
+164 GACNACEHK
-173 PGRAVVEEVCESA
+173 PGRTVVEEVCESA
-186 NTLLGLWGS
+186 NTLLGLWDG

-203 VERAAEPTGL
+203 VGPAAEPTGL

-233 QQIRT
+233 QQIQT
-238 ACADRAATQSAIEQA
+238 ACADRTATQSAIEQ
-253 DQQIRTA
+253 
-260 GTDNAVEQGTAT
+260 
-272 RDEGRLDFSD
+272 
-282 ETDAGRTAT
+282 
-291 QSEVEQV
+291 V
-298 NQLIQ
+298 NHLIQ

-318 DEDRPNLSDE
+318 DGDRSNLSAE
-328 ASNGEATTTDQVN
+328 ASDDKAAATDQVD
-341 RPLKRLKVMADG
+341 RQLKRLKVMADG

-377 TDSRAMARTRLWGHV
+377 MDSQAMARTRLWGHV

-425 VDHYAADCVKCLCCQ
+425 IDHYAADCVKCLCCQ
-440 TICRAQ
+440 TICRSQ
-446 AIVVEDAVPA
+446 AIVVEDTVPA

-469 RPVRVPK
+469 HPVRVPK

>member
-1 MSAQVKAVARR
+1 MSAQVKAMARR
-12 RRDRAD
+12 RRDQAD
-18 EPTATRALQAL
+18 EPTVTRALQAL

-36 RQERCLLVRNRNAE
+36 CQERCLLVRNRNAE

-68 TKMLEIDQA
+68 TKMIDIDQA

-101 TELLARLQDALN
+101 TELLARLQGALT
-113 ASASKTVAIACEKAG
+113 ASASKRVAIVCEKAG
-128 IAQDERAVRLTCLGR
+128 IAQNECTVRLTCLGR
-143 IDESALL
+143 IDESALI

-164 GSCSACEHK
+164 GACNACEHK
-173 PGRAVVEEVCESA
+173 PGRTVVEEVCESA
-186 NTLLGLWGS
+186 NTLLGLWDG

-203 VERAAEPTGL
+203 VGPAAEPTGL

-233 QQIRT
+233 QQIQT
-238 ACADRAATQSAIEQA
+238 ACADRTATQSAI
-253 DQQIRTA
+253 
-260 GTDNAVEQGTAT
+260 
-272 RDEGRLDFSD
+272 
-282 ETDAGRTAT
+282 
-291 QSEVEQV
+291 EQV

-318 DEDRPNLSDE
+318 DGDRPNLSAE
-328 ASNGEATTTDQVN
+328 ASDDKAAATDQVD

-377 TDSRAMARTRLWGHV
+377 MDSQAMARTRLWGHV

-425 VDHYAADCVKCLCCQ
+425 IDHYAAD
-440 TICRAQ
+440 
-446 AIVVEDAVPA
+446 
-456 NVLVNAV
+456 
-463 PERHVM
+463 
-469 RPVRVPK
+469 
-476 GGVHS
+476 
-481 IMNSMRDLLGLPEV
+481 
-495 FER
+495 

>member
-1 MSAQVKAVARR
+1 MSAQVKAVTRR

-68 TKMLEIDQA
+68 TKMLDIDQA

-113 ASASKTVAIACEKAG
+113 ASASKTVVVACEKASVT
-128 IAQDERAVRLTCLGR
+128 QDERTVRLTCLGR

-164 GSCSACEHK
+164 GPCDACEHK
-173 PGRAVVEEVCESA
+173 PGRAIVEEVCESA
-186 NTLLGLWGS
+186 NTLLGLWDS

-203 VERAAEPTGL
+203 VGHAAEQAGL
-213 PAQETR
+213 PAQETDADGTAIQSAIAQADQQIQTADTGR
-219 ADRTATH
+219 AATHGEIAPLDQQLQTACADRTATKSEI
-226 GKIAQVD
+226 GLVD
-233 QQIRT
+233 QQL
-238 ACADRAATQSAIEQA
+238 Q
-253 DQQIRTA
+253 TA
-260 GTDNAVEQGTAT
+260 GTDKAAEQSTAT
-272 RDEGRLDFSD
+272 RDGD
-282 ETDAGRTAT
+282 
-291 QSEVEQV
+291 
-298 NQLIQ
+298 
-303 SAGAG
+303 GA
-308 KVAEHDTATR
+308 
-318 DEDRPNLSDE
+318 NLSDE
-328 ASNGEATTTDQVN
+328 ASDGETTATDQVD

-440 TICRAQ
+440 AICRAQ

-463 PERHVM
+463 PERHAM
-469 RPVRVPK
+469 HPVRVPK

>member
-1 MSAQVKAVARR
+1 MSAQVKAMARR
-12 RRDRAD
+12 RRDQAD
-18 EPTATRALQAL
+18 EPSVTRALQAL

-36 RQERCLLVRNRNAE
+36 CQERCLLVRNRNAE

-68 TKMLEIDQA
+68 TKMLDIDQA

-101 TELLARLQDALN
+101 TELLACLQGALN
-113 ASASKTVAIACEKAG
+113 ASASKRVAIVCEKAG
-128 IAQDERAVRLTCLGR
+128 IAQNECTVRLTCLGR
-143 IDESALL
+143 IDESALI

-164 GSCSACEHK
+164 GACNACEHK
-173 PGRAVVEEVCESA
+173 PGRTVVEEVCESA
-186 NTLLGLWGS
+186 NTLLGLWDG

-203 VERAAEPTGL
+203 VGPAAEPTGL

-233 QQIRT
+233 QQIQT
-238 ACADRAATQSAIEQA
+238 ACADRTATQSAI
-253 DQQIRTA
+253 
-260 GTDNAVEQGTAT
+260 
-272 RDEGRLDFSD
+272 
-282 ETDAGRTAT
+282 
-291 QSEVEQV
+291 EQV

-318 DEDRPNLSDE
+318 DGDRPNLSAE
-328 ASNGEATTTDQVN
+328 ASDDKAAATDQVD

-377 TDSRAMARTRLWGHV
+377 TNSQTMARTRLWGHV

-425 VDHYAADCVKCLCCQ
+425 IDHYAADCVKCLCCQ
-440 TICRAQ
+440 TICRSQ
-446 AIVVEDAVPA
+446 AIVVEDTVPA

-469 RPVRVPK
+469 HPVRVPK

>member
-1 MSAQVKAVARR
+1 MSAQVKAMARR
-12 RRDRAD
+12 RRDQAD
-18 EPTATRALQAL
+18 EPTVTRALQAL

-36 RQERCLLVRNRNAE
+36 CQERCLLVRNRNAE

-68 TKMLEIDQA
+68 TKMLDIDQA

-101 TELLARLQDALN
+101 TELLACLQGALN
-113 ASASKTVAIACEKAG
+113 ASASKRVAIVCEKAG
-128 IAQDERAVRLTCLGR
+128 IAQNECTVRLTCLGR

-164 GSCSACEHK
+164 GACNACEHK
-173 PGRAVVEEVCESA
+173 PGRTVVEEVCESA
-186 NTLLGLWGS
+186 NTLLGLWDG

-203 VERAAEPTGL
+203 VGPAAEPTGL

-233 QQIRT
+233 QQIQT
-238 ACADRAATQSAIEQA
+238 ACADRTATQSAI
-253 DQQIRTA
+253 
-260 GTDNAVEQGTAT
+260 
-272 RDEGRLDFSD
+272 
-282 ETDAGRTAT
+282 
-291 QSEVEQV
+291 EQV

-303 SAGAG
+303 SADAG

-318 DEDRPNLSDE
+318 DGGRPNLSAE
-328 ASNGEATTTDQVN
+328 ASDDKAAATDQVD

-377 TDSRAMARTRLWGHV
+377 MDSQAMARTRLWGHV

-425 VDHYAADCVKCLCCQ
+425 IDHYAADCVKCLCCQ
-440 TICRAQ
+440 TICRSQ
-446 AIVVEDAVPA
+446 AIVVEDTVPA

-469 RPVRVPK
+469 HPVRVPK

>member
-95 ARDPND
+95 ALDPND
-101 TELLARLQDALN
+101 TELLAHLQDALN
-113 ASASKTVAIACEKAG
+113 ASASRTIAIACEKAG

-150 QLAAWGAREVTLTC
+150 QLATWGAREVTLTC
-164 GSCSACEHK
+164 GPCDVCEHK
-173 PGRAVVEEVCESA
+173 PGREVVEEVCESA

-203 VERAAEPTGL
+203 VERAAERAGL
-213 PAQETR
+213 PAQETD
-219 ADRTATH
+219 ADRTA
-226 GKIAQVD
+226 I
-233 QQIRT
+233 
-238 ACADRAATQSAIEQA
+238 QSAIAQA
-253 DQQIRTA
+253 DQQIQTA
-260 GTDNAVEQGTAT
+260 GTANAVEQCMTT
-272 RDEGRLDFSD
+272 QDE
-282 ETDAGRTAT
+282 
-291 QSEVEQV
+291 
-298 NQLIQ
+298 N
-303 SAGAG
+303 
-308 KVAEHDTATR
+308 
-318 DEDRPNLSDE
+318 RPNLSDE
-328 ASNGEATTTDQVN
+328 ACDDKAAATDQVD
-341 RPLKRLKVMADG
+341 RPIKRLKVMADG

-377 TDSRAMARTRLWGHV
+377 TDSRAMARTRLWGHI

-440 TICRAQ
+440 AICRAQ

>member
-18 EPTATRALQAL
+18 EPTVTRALQAL

-36 RQERCLLVRNRNAE
+36 CQERCLLVRNRNAE

-68 TKMLEIDQA
+68 TKMLDIDQA

-101 TELLARLQDALN
+101 TELLARLQGALT
-113 ASASKTVAIACEKAG
+113 ASASKRVAIVCEKAG
-128 IAQDERAVRLTCLGR
+128 IAQNECTVRLTCLGR
-143 IDESALL
+143 IDESALI

-164 GSCSACEHK
+164 GACNACEHK
-173 PGRAVVEEVCESA
+173 PGRTVVEEVCESA
-186 NTLLGLWGS
+186 NTLLGLWDG

-203 VERAAEPTGL
+203 VGPAAEPTGL

-233 QQIRT
+233 QQIQT
-238 ACADRAATQSAIEQA
+238 ACADRTATQSAI
-253 DQQIRTA
+253 
-260 GTDNAVEQGTAT
+260 
-272 RDEGRLDFSD
+272 
-282 ETDAGRTAT
+282 
-291 QSEVEQV
+291 EQV

-303 SAGAG
+303 SAGAS

-318 DEDRPNLSDE
+318 DGDRPNLSTE
-328 ASNGEATTTDQVN
+328 ASDDKAAATDQVD

-377 TDSRAMARTRLWGHV
+377 TDSQAMARTRLWGHV

-410 TGAIVKFDAPDGTFG
+410 TGAIVKFDTPDGTFG
-425 VDHYAADCVKCLCCQ
+425 IDHYAADCVKCLCCQ
-440 TICRAQ
+440 TICRSQ
-446 AIVVEDAVPA
+446 AIVVEDTVPA

-469 RPVRVPK
+469 HPVRVPK

>member
-12 RRDRAD
+12 RRDRTD

-68 TKMLEIDQA
+68 TRMLEIDQA

-101 TELLARLQDALN
+101 TELLARLQGALN
-113 ASASKTVAIACEKAG
+113 ASASKTIAIACEKAG

-150 QLAAWGAREVTLTC
+150 QLAAWGAHEVTLTC
-164 GSCSACEHK
+164 GSCNACEHK
-173 PGRAVVEEVCESA
+173 PGRAVVEEVCKSA
-186 NTLLGLWGS
+186 NTLLGLWDS
-195 TMHVELKE
+195 TMHVELRE
-203 VERAAEPTGL
+203 IERAAEPTGL
-213 PAQETR
+213 HTQEADADGTAAQSEIEQADQLLQTADAGR
-219 ADRTATH
+219 VATHGEIAQLGQQLQTACEDRTATQSE
-226 GKIAQVD
+226 IAQVD
-233 QQIRT
+233 QQI
-238 ACADRAATQSAIEQA
+238 Q
-253 DQQIRTA
+253 TA
-260 GTDNAVEQGTAT
+260 GTDKAAEQGTAT
-272 RDEGRLDFSD
+272 RDGD
-282 ETDAGRTAT
+282 
-291 QSEVEQV
+291 
-298 NQLIQ
+298 
-303 SAGAG
+303 GA
-308 KVAEHDTATR
+308 
-318 DEDRPNLSDE
+318 NLSAE
-328 ASNGEATTTDQVN
+328 ASDDKAAAADQTD

-377 TDSRAMARTRLWGHV
+377 TDSQAMARTRLWGHV

-440 TICRAQ
+440 AICRTQ

-456 NVLVNAV
+456 NALVNAV

>member
-12 RRDRAD
+12 RRDRAG

-36 RQERCLLVRNRNAE
+36 CQERCLLVRNRNAE

-68 TKMLEIDQA
+68 TKMLDIDQA

-143 IDESALL
+143 IDESTLL

-164 GSCSACEHK
+164 GSCNACEHK

-186 NTLLGLWGS
+186 NTLLSLWDS

-203 VERAAEPTGL
+203 VERAAEQNAPH
-213 PAQETR
+213 AQKTDTSSASAQSEIAQANQQIQSADAGR
-219 ADRTATH
+219 AATH
-226 GKIAQVD
+226 GEIAQVD
-233 QQIRT
+233 QQI
-238 ACADRAATQSAIEQA
+238 Q
-253 DQQIRTA
+253 TA
-260 GTDNAVEQGTAT
+260 GTDKVAEQGTAT
-272 RDEGRLDFSD
+272 RDGD
-282 ETDAGRTAT
+282 
-291 QSEVEQV
+291 
-298 NQLIQ
+298 
-303 SAGAG
+303 GA
-308 KVAEHDTATR
+308 
-318 DEDRPNLSDE
+318 NLSDE
-328 ASNGEATTTDQVN
+328 VNDGEATTTDQVD
-341 RPLKRLKVMADG
+341 RPLKRLKIMADG

-377 TDSRAMARTRLWGHV
+377 SDSQAMARTRLWGHV

-440 TICRAQ
+440 AICRTQ

-481 IMNSMRDLLGLPEV
+481 IVNSMRDLLGLPEV

>member
-68 TKMLEIDQA
+68 TKMLDIDQA

-82 GTCATACPTCALE
+82 GTCTTACPTCALE

-101 TELLARLQDALN
+101 TELLARLQGALN
-113 ASASKTVAIACEKAG
+113 ASASKTVAIACEKASV
-128 IAQDERAVRLTCLGR
+128 AQDGRAVHLTCLGR

-150 QLAAWGAREVTLTC
+150 QLAAWGAREVALTC
-164 GSCSACEHK
+164 GPCDTCEHK
-173 PGRAVVEEVCESA
+173 PGRAIVEEVCESA
-186 NTLLGLWGS
+186 NTLLDLWGS

-203 VERAAEPTGL
+203 VRPETEQTEPYTQGADTGRTTTQSVIGLVDQQAQTAGADRAA
-213 PAQETR
+213 
-219 ADRTATH
+219 TH
-226 GKIAQVD
+226 DKIEQVD
-233 QQIRT
+233 QQIQA
-238 ACADRAATQSAIEQA
+238 ACADRATTQSAIGLV
-253 DQQIRTA
+253 DQQIKTA
-260 GTDNAVEQGTAT
+260 GTDKVAEQGTAT
-272 RDEGRLDFSD
+272 RDGD
-282 ETDAGRTAT
+282 
-291 QSEVEQV
+291 
-298 NQLIQ
+298 
-303 SAGAG
+303 GA
-308 KVAEHDTATR
+308 
-318 DEDRPNLSDE
+318 NLSDE
-328 ASNGEATTTDQVN
+328 VNDGEATTTDQVD

-377 TDSRAMARTRLWGHV
+377 TDSQAIARTRLWGHV

-440 TICRAQ
+440 AICRTQ

>member
-1 MSAQVKAVARR
+1 MSAQVKAMARR
-12 RRDRAD
+12 RRDQAD
-18 EPTATRALQAL
+18 EPSVTRALQAL

-36 RQERCLLVRNRNAE
+36 CQERCLLVRNRNAE

-68 TKMLEIDQA
+68 TKMLDIDQA

-101 TELLARLQDALN
+101 TELLACLQGALN
-113 ASASKTVAIACEKAG
+113 ASASKRVAIVCEKAG
-128 IAQDERAVRLTCLGR
+128 IAQNECTVRLTCLGR
-143 IDESALL
+143 IDESALI

-164 GSCSACEHK
+164 GACNACEHK
-173 PGRAVVEEVCESA
+173 PGRTVVEEVCESA
-186 NTLLGLWGS
+186 NTLLGLWDG

-203 VERAAEPTGL
+203 VGPAAEPTGL

-233 QQIRT
+233 QQIQT
-238 ACADRAATQSAIEQA
+238 ACADRTATQSAI
-253 DQQIRTA
+253 
-260 GTDNAVEQGTAT
+260 
-272 RDEGRLDFSD
+272 
-282 ETDAGRTAT
+282 
-291 QSEVEQV
+291 EQV

-318 DEDRPNLSDE
+318 DGDRPNLSAE
-328 ASNGEATTTDQVN
+328 ASDDKAAATDQVD

-377 TDSRAMARTRLWGHV
+377 MDSQAMARTRLWGHV

-425 VDHYAADCVKCLCCQ
+425 IDHYAADCVKCLCCQ
-440 TICRAQ
+440 TICRSQ
-446 AIVVEDAVPA
+446 AIVVEDTVPA

-469 RPVRVPK
+469 HPVRVPK

>member
-18 EPTATRALQAL
+18 EPTVTRALQAL

-36 RQERCLLVRNRNAE
+36 CQERCLLVRNRNAE

-68 TKMLEIDQA
+68 TKMLDIDQA

-101 TELLARLQDALN
+101 TELLACLQGALN
-113 ASASKTVAIACEKAG
+113 ASASKRVAIVCEKAG
-128 IAQDERAVRLTCLGR
+128 IAQNECTVRLTCLGR
-143 IDESALL
+143 IDESALI

-164 GSCSACEHK
+164 GACNACEHK
-173 PGRAVVEEVCESA
+173 PGRTVVEEVCESA
-186 NTLLGLWGS
+186 NTLLGLWDG

-203 VERAAEPTGL
+203 VGPAAEPTGL

-233 QQIRT
+233 QQIQT
-238 ACADRAATQSAIEQA
+238 ACADRTATQSAI
-253 DQQIRTA
+253 
-260 GTDNAVEQGTAT
+260 
-272 RDEGRLDFSD
+272 
-282 ETDAGRTAT
+282 
-291 QSEVEQV
+291 EQV

-318 DEDRPNLSDE
+318 DGDRPNLSAE
-328 ASNGEATTTDQVN
+328 ASDDKAAATDQVD

-377 TDSRAMARTRLWGHV
+377 MDSQAMARTRLWGHV

-425 VDHYAADCVKCLCCQ
+425 IDHYAADCVKCLCCQ
-440 TICRAQ
+440 TICRSQ
-446 AIVVEDAVPA
+446 AIVVEDTVPA

-469 RPVRVPK
+469 HPVRVPK

>member
-1 MSAQVKAVARR
+1 MSAQVKAMARR
-12 RRDRAD
+12 RRDQAD
-18 EPTATRALQAL
+18 EPTVTRALQAL
-29 QSDHVHV
+29 QSGHVHV
-36 RQERCLLVRNRNAE
+36 CQERCLLVRNRNAE

-68 TKMLEIDQA
+68 TKMLDINQT

-101 TELLARLQDALN
+101 TELLARLQGALTT
-113 ASASKTVAIACEKAG
+113 SASKRIAIVCEKAG
-128 IAQDERAVRLTCLGR
+128 VPQDECTVRLTCLGR

-164 GSCSACEHK
+164 GACNACEHK
-173 PGRAVVEEVCESA
+173 PGRTVVEEVCKSA
-186 NTLLGLWGS
+186 NTLLGLWDS
-195 TMHVELKE
+195 AMHVELKE
-203 VERAAEPTGL
+203 VGPAAEPTGL
-213 PAQETR
+213 PTQETR

-233 QQIRT
+233 QQIQT
-238 ACADRAATQSAIEQA
+238 ACADRTATQSAI
-253 DQQIRTA
+253 
-260 GTDNAVEQGTAT
+260 
-272 RDEGRLDFSD
+272 
-282 ETDAGRTAT
+282 
-291 QSEVEQV
+291 EQV

-318 DEDRPNLSDE
+318 DGDRPNLSAE
-328 ASNGEATTTDQVN
+328 ASDDKAAATDQVD

-377 TDSRAMARTRLWGHV
+377 TDSQAMARTRLWGHV

-410 TGAIVKFDAPDGTFG
+410 TGAIVKFDTPDGTFG
-425 VDHYAADCVKCLCCQ
+425 IDHYAADCVKCLCCQ
-440 TICRAQ
+440 TICRSQ
-446 AIVVEDAVPA
+446 AIVVEDTVPA

-463 PERHVM
+463 PERHLM